1 MNIARMTKI
10 AKSILLTVLTV
21 LLSTSFLIVQA
32 QNRQAPAEVPFEFIH
47 NEIVVQV
54 KIAGKGPYSMLIDTD
69 TDPSTID
76 LATAREL
83 GLEQGSKSYPA
94 SGGGNDANVVTLTRL
109 RVVELGSVTVKDL
122 SAGTIDLAKL
132 SAKMGRPIHGVLG
145 YSLLRNRIIQIDYPE
160 SKIRF
165 YAESPYPGIRNAPN
179 TVNTIA
185 VPFRYDEGVLIDS
198 IFVNGQKM
206 KATLDT
212 GSSGTF
218 SLTPEAIAT
227 LGLQEEAL
235 NGKGEEFVGYNGEY
249 ETKTGVLKSV
259 RLGRLA
265 VDSTQATFWLPGTG
279 HDKKKF
285 QVNIGNGFFKDFV
298 MTFDFR
304 GKIVVFERVD

>member
-1 MNIARMTKI
+1 
-10 AKSILLTVLTV
+10 
-21 LLSTSFLIVQA
+21 
-32 QNRQAPAEVPFEFIH
+32 
-47 NEIVVQV
+47 
-54 KIAGKGPYSMLIDTD
+54 MLIDTD
-69 TDPSTID
+69 TDPSAID
-76 LATAREL
+76 SATAREL
-83 GLEQGSKSYPA
+83 GLVQGSKGYPA
-94 SGGGNDANVVTLTRL
+94 SGGGNETNVFHLTRL
-109 RVVELGSVTVKDL
+109 SVVEIGNITVKEI

-132 SAKMGRPIHGVLG
+132 SAKMERPIQGVLG
-145 YSLLRNRIIQIDYPE
+145 YSFLRDRIIQIDYPQ

-165 YAESPYPGIRNAPN
+165 YAESPYPGILNAPN

-198 IFVNGQKM
+198 VFVNGQKM
-206 KATLDT
+206 KATIDT

-218 SLTPEAIAT
+218 ALTPEAIAT
-227 LGLQEEAL
+227 LGLEEETRDA
-235 NGKGEEFVGYNGEY
+235 KTEEFVGYNGAY

-259 RLGRLA
+259 RIGRLS